1 MKLLY
6 PYNVLIDLSANWL
19 ASCCTNTVYPH
30 IYIFIWRFLKIFHS
44 TFYDRENHLF
54 ASGGKNLTPLY
65 NVIQRGKKF
74 KFSFNNIPQF
84 SLTTRVYKLGEN
96 LKEISRSLYSKS
108 LIRCCTKFQEHNR
121 MYIFPWAKNHH
132 PLQTRIEL
140 YELNLR
146 AKRKS
151 QAWEGRRRCKPRSK
165 SNISRGIDAPP
176 PLDHE

>member
-1 MKLLY
+1 MH
-6 PYNVLIDLSANWL
+6 AR
-19 ASCCTNTVYPH
+19 TNTVYPH

-54 ASGGKNLTPLY
+54 ASGGKNLPPLISIDLTDPNY
-65 NVIQRGKKF
+65 ASNRVIQRGKKF

-108 LIRCCTKFQEHNR
+108 LIRCCTKFQEHDR
-121 MYIFPWAKNHH
+121 ICIFPRAKNRH

-151 QAWEGRRRCKPRSK
+151 QA
-165 SNISRGIDAPP
+165 
-176 PLDHE
+176 

>member
-6 PYNVLIDLSANWL
+6 PYNVLIDLSANCML
-19 ASCCTNTVYPH
+19 AQILFIL

-121 MYIFPWAKNHH
+121 MYIFPRAKNHH

-151 QAWEGRRRCKPRSK
+151 QA
-165 SNISRGIDAPP
+165 
-176 PLDHE
+176 